1 MSFTPEVN
9 KNEEAQ
15 AAVYPAI
22 PPWRM
27 ARDPD
32 IVAYD
37 GGYYIYSELPLQD
50 GSIG

>member
-1 MSFTPEVN
+1 MSLPLEVD
-9 KNEEAQ
+9 KTEETSS
-15 AAVYPAI
+15 AVYPAI

-37 GGYYIYSELPLQD
+37 GGYYIYSEIPLQD